1 IARAAS
7 GHAVAPPSSVMNSR
21 RFMGFP
27 TSRITGQ
34 SISQQKRP
42 ANDRF
47 VEPSAASAIDLPG
60 GNPMFDKFGRLLC
73 PTCGEP
79 MTRAAN
85 FDSHRG
91 GVMRRACAGEIG
103 GAVVMLVGRVSRAE
117 AEDQRAA

>member
-1 IARAAS
+1 
-7 GHAVAPPSSVMNSR
+7 MNSR
-21 RFMGFP
+21 RFMDFP

-47 VEPSAASAIDLPG
+47 LELSAASAIDLPR

-79 MTRAAN
+79 MTRAAK

-91 GVMRRACAGEIG
+91 GVMRTAFACESCE
-103 GAVVMLVGRVSRAE
+103 AVMMLTGRVSPAE